1 MSIMTFGSLAPLMPQ
16 ILRALVSSK
25 EVIDLI
31 SRKPEIDYNNEA
43 SATIEL
49 QKTISFKDVTFRY
62 PT

>member
-1 MSIMTFGSLAPLMPQ
+1 VSVIQAAIMSIMTFGSLAPLMPQ

-49 QKTISFKDVTFRY
+49 
-62 PT
+62 